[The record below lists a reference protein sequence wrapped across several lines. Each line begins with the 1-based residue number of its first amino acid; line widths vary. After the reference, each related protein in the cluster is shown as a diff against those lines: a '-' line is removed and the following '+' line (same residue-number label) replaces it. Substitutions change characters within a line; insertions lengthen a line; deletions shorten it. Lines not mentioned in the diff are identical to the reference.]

1 MLIKK
6 MLPEHWESVKKIYEL
21 GIATGLATF
30 ETKATDWEIW
40 NNKHI
45 PFGRLVCIIDERVA
59 GWVAIS
65 SVSNRSVYNGVAE
78 ISIYLHP
85 SFKGLGIG
93 FVLLN
98 NLISESEENG
108 IWTLQ
113 AGIFKE
119 NKPSIRLHKKAGFR
133 LVGYREKLGQSNN
146 QWHNI
151 ALFER
156 RSKIVG
162 I

>member
-21 GIATGLATF
+21 GITTGLATF
-30 ETKATDWEIW
+30 ETKAPNWEAW
-40 NNKHI
+40 DKKHL
-45 PFGRLVCIIDERVA
+45 PFGRLVCIIDEMVA

-65 SVSNRSVYNGVAE
+65 SVSNRNVYEGVAE

-93 FVLLN
+93 YLLLGE
-98 NLISESEENG
+98 LISESEEDG

-113 AGIFKE
+113 AGIFEE
-119 NKPSIRLHKKAGFR
+119 NIPSIRLHEKAGFR
-133 LVGYREKLGQSNN
+133 KVGYREKLGQLNN

-151 ALFER
+151 VLFEK
-156 RSKIVG
+156 RSKIAG
-162 I
+162 S